1 MRRPARRCRQ
11 RRAACAHCRPAQ
23 HAFAVR
29 TNHSAAFLTP
39 SSSANPSRRFAFAL
53 RSFPAAPSAHHSPSA
68 APFSSANPS
77 RRFAFALR
85 SFSNAPSRS
94 PAQHAFAVR
103 TNHSAAF
110 PLPAPA
116 HSRPHPRT
124 HRIVSHSPFAAFPT
138 RHCPHQSQRR
148 IPHAHPRIS
157 PLSSANPS
165 RRFAFALRSFSNAP
179 PSAPI
184 TAPHSSRPP
193 SAAPSSSANPSHR
206 FAFALRSFPNA
217 PQPTPT
223 RLRRPR
229 PHPQSPSF
237 SAHLHAA
244 FRGSIRRAHLPT
256 PKTENRAETFI
267 PARNRSVCRLRTP
280 APGRRTGRATCARSA
295 ADRPPD

>member
-68 APFSSANPS
+68 APF
-77 RRFAFALR
+77 
-85 SFSNAPSRS
+85 
-94 PAQHAFAVR
+94 
-103 TNHSAAF
+103 
-110 PLPAPA
+110 
-116 HSRPHPRT
+116 
-124 HRIVSHSPFAAFPT
+124 
-138 RHCPHQSQRR
+138 
-148 IPHAHPRIS
+148 
-157 PLSSANPS
+157 SSANPS